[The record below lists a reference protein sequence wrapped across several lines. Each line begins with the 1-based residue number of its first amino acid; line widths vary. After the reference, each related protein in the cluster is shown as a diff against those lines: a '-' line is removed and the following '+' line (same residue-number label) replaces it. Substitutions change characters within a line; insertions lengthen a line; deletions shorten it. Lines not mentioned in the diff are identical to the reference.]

1 MKKVL
6 SLFLG
11 VVAAITLV
19 IPASAKE
26 NKVPQ
31 TEIKSSIEGII
42 NYKKS
47 HYDEIIGE
55 ISKNPIKY
63 NWLVLGL
70 SRQGYK
76 EDYDMYASLLKT
88 VVEDKYKNDPE
99 NKLGQP
105 TDFAKVILTLGAIG
119 KDATDFGKDA
129 NEKAIN
135 LVADGVYN
143 NAKFEKQG
151 LNGLVYGLLALDSKN
166 FEVPEGALYTRD
178 SIIPKIL
185 ANQTPD
191 GGFAFFGDVADP
203 DMTAMTLQALAKYYN
218 DDKTYTYEYKGESV
232 SKSVKQ
238 VFDEGLAVLSKIQN
252 PQGGFTSWGF
262 TSSASAAQVVLAAS
276 SVGIDVQN
284 YEPLIKNGNSLIDFI
299 MTFKSADGGFANTV
313 KPGEEPVTDSIITDQ
328 ILYCLVGYDRMLNG
342 QRNLY
347 DYAEEP
353 NKTAFVIKCGENEYN
368 IPFDE
373 RTSEYSLDLPTN
385 ATTIEFKNIPAN
397 AYDKS
402 NIKANEPVS
411 VKDSITVTLVSRT
424 GETRNYTIK
433 IALSDAAA
441 VKSVVEKI
449 NALPEAVTLKDKENI
464 EKILKEYNS
473 LSDSDKLKITN
484 VNKLNKAKADLDKLI
499 EEDKAL
505 KEKEQKQIKE
515 EIENLSKNYT
525 VKDLAKISALS
536 DKLSKM
542 EDFADKKALSDKLAS
557 MNNEINN
564 RIKLADDLNKRIWE
578 ELDPLKITLAD
589 KDKVIEFEK
598 AYNAL
603 PNDVKDRVTNYQDV
617 IDAKKAIEELENKA
631 PEQDVSGNKV
641 PEDNISGDK
650 ASENDEGSVVPSEY
664 QDNISNEGS
673 INTGDNM
680 NVVLML
686 SLMMISLF
694 GMGYVKKVK

>member
-6 SLFLG
+6 AMFLSL
-11 VVAAITLV
+11 VAAITFV

-42 NYKKS
+42 NYKKG
-47 HYDEIIGE
+47 HYDEIIGD

-63 NWLVLGL
+63 NWLVIGL
-70 SRQGYK
+70 ARQGYE
-76 EDYDMYASLLKT
+76 EDYDMYASSLKT

-119 KDATDFGKDA
+119 YDSTDFGKD
-129 NEKAIN
+129 ESGKSIN

-143 NAKFEKQG
+143 NAKFESQG
-151 LNGLVYGLLALDSKN
+151 LNGLLYGLLALDSKD
-166 FEVPEGALYTRD
+166 FEVPEGALYTRE
-178 SIIPKIL
+178 SIISKIL
-185 ANQTPD
+185 SSQTSD

-203 DMTAMTLQALAKYYN
+203 DMTAMTLQSLAKYYN
-218 DDKTYTYEYKGESV
+218 DDKTYTYEYKGETV
-232 SKSVKQ
+232 TKSVKQ
-238 VFDEGLAVLSKIQN
+238 VFDEGLDALSKIQN
-252 PQGGFTSWGF
+252 PQGGFTCWGF

-313 KPGEEPVTDSIITDQ
+313 KPGEAPVTDSIITDQ

-347 DYAEEP
+347 DYAKETDNTE
-353 NKTAFVIKCGENEYN
+353 FVIKCGENEYK

-373 RTSEYSLDLPTN
+373 RTSEYSLELPTN
-385 ATTIEFKNIPAN
+385 ATTIEFVNIPAN

-402 NIKANEPVS
+402 NIKVNEAVS
-411 VKDSITVTLVSRT
+411 VKDSITVTFVSRT

-433 IALSDAAA
+433 ITLTDSAA
-441 VKSVVEKI
+441 VKSLIEKI
-449 NALPEAVTLKDKENI
+449 NALPESVTLNDKENI
-464 EKILKEYNS
+464 EKLLKEYNA
-473 LSDSDKLKITN
+473 LSDSDKLKVTN
-484 VNKLNKAKADLDKLI
+484 ADKLNKAKLAIDKLI

-505 KEKEQKQIKE
+505 KEKQQKEIKE

-542 EDFADKKALSDKLAS
+542 EDFADKKALSDKLSA
-557 MNNEINN
+557 MKNEINN
-564 RIKLADDLNKRIWE
+564 RIKLADDLNKQIWDE
-578 ELDPLKITLAD
+578 IDPLKITLAD
-589 KDKVIEFEK
+589 KDKVLEFEK

-603 PNDVKDRVTNYQDV
+603 PSDVKDRVTNYQDI
-617 IDAKKAIEELENKA
+617 IDAKKVIEELENKA
-631 PEQDVSGNKV
+631 SENNDEQSV
-641 PEDNISGDK
+641 DK
-650 ASENDEGSVVPSEY
+650 LPQVTTSENDIPYTSDDAV
-664 QDNISNEGS
+664 
-673 INTGDNM
+673 NTGDSINIA
-680 NVVLML
+680 LML
-686 SLMMISLF
+686 SLMIISLL
-694 GMGYVKKVK
+694 GMGYLKKVK